1 MSQKHVFIVVT
12 AGNCGY
18 CTRFKTETWPTLKP
32 KLVNS
37 GRLNV
42 VEIQLETMSEV
53 HTDSFINLYPEDLRR
68 YIVWFPT
75 FILCTYSS
83 WIKRDF
89 IDAVVMNGQM
99 IFNES
104 IGKEVATLNSEQIDA
119 NEENILQWL
128 TQHLK
133 SNKFV
138 GTNSGSGGQNSSGG
152 TKIVLTDR
160 RSNQTHSVKQPKK
173 MKFKIQTV

>member
-12 AGNCGY
+12 AGNCGF
-18 CTRFKTETWPTLKP
+18 CSAFKTSIWPTLKP

-42 VEIQLETMSEV
+42 VEIPLETMGEV
-53 HTDSFINLYPEDLRR
+53 HSDSFTNLYPEDLRR
-68 YIVWFPT
+68 YINWFPT

-83 WIKRDF
+83 WVKRDN
-89 IDAVVMNGQM
+89 IDGVVMNGRM
-99 IFNES
+99 IYNDS
-104 IGKEVATLNSEQIDA
+104 IDKEIATLLPKEEQIDTT
-119 NEENILQWL
+119 EDSMLTWL

-133 SNKFV
+133 SNKFMN
-138 GTNSGSGGQNSSGG
+138 TEPKPS

-160 RSNQTHSVKQPKK
+160 RSATPSSTGKTQK